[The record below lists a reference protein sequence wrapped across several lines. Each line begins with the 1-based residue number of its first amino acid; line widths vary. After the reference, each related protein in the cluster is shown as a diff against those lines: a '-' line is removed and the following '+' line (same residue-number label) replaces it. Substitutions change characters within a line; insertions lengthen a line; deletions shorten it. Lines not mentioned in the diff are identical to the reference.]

1 MYTFDTNVVIYY
13 LNQDL
18 DVVDKVNK
26 IVEID
31 TLIYFSTISEAEI
44 FSFKELREADIVK
57 INNNLN
63 TLNILPVDSKI
74 ARIAGFLR
82 RVTNIK
88 IADSVIAATA
98 LSTQSTLLTRN
109 TKDFNNVPNLKIEK
123 IN

>member
-26 IVEID
+26 IVDTD

-123 IN
+123 I